1 MNGISIADIL
11 ANQFHNLKNIRAKMS
26 NPIVIKLLEHASA
39 CHDEQCSQHG
49 LECKKMKQL
58 INHISLCSLVRCAI
72 CKDMNEIIFSHSQN
86 CNSDSCPVI
95 RCIELR

>member
-1 MNGISIADIL
+1 MNGPSIANMI
-11 ANQFHNLKNIRAKMS
+11 ANQFHNLKNIGSMS
-26 NPIVIKLLEHASA
+26 NPIMVKLLEHASV

-49 LECKKMKQL
+49 MECKKMKQL
-58 INHISLCSLVRCAI
+58 INHTSLCSLVRCEI

-95 RCIELR
+95 RCVELR